1 MTKTCTICVV
11 SGERVDNRERAELFE
26 ALLRDSAGFID
37 DYLVEQGDYS
47 SVSLE
52 ENAAKLFGRIKIA
65 LSASPAEVAA
75 MLREM
80 AEGGE

>member
-1 MTKTCTICVV
+1 MNDMTHNLND
-11 SGERVDNRERAELFE
+11 EQNRAELFA

-65 LSASPAEVAA
+65 LAASPAEVAE